1 MYTFKYD
8 STSDYSKFE
17 KIEEYNRDTKN
28 PQINKLEISVKDI
41 NLLPA
46 NPIIV
51 ANGFIIDGQHRYEV
65 SKKLGLPVYYVEIGN
80 MDINDM
86 LKAMHKLNSNAKN
99 WGLKDYLKLYKR
111 QNNQNY
117 IFLEEFMS
125 SYSLSI
131 SQSIY
136 VLKKFNDNV
145 YKNTDL
151 AGFKDGNF
159 FPEDKDNA
167 LNKARMYKS
176 FKDTVDANSKD
187 ASKIVKQASFIKAF
201 FKLVA
206 NQELNIEELK
216 DNLRL
221 DFKSSNKKFVKSGSA
236 PAYHDILVKI
246 YNSRCKPELKLKTW
260 EEMGFDDIELEE
272 EEVTS

>member
-1 MYTFKYD
+1 
-8 STSDYSKFE
+8 
-17 KIEEYNRDTKN
+17 
-28 PQINKLEISVKDI
+28 
-41 NLLPA
+41 
-46 NPIIV
+46 
-51 ANGFIIDGQHRYEV
+51 
-65 SKKLGLPVYYVEIGN
+65 
-80 MDINDM
+80 
-86 LKAMHKLNSNAKN
+86 
-99 WGLKDYLKLYKR
+99 
-111 QNNQNY
+111 
-117 IFLEEFMS
+117 MS